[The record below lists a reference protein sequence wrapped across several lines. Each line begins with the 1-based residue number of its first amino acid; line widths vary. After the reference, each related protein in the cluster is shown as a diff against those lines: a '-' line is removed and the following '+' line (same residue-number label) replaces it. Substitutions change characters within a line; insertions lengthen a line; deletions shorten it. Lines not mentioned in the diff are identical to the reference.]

1 MAFAEKVV
9 SVSELNKYVSLLIT
23 NDARLKSLKVGG
35 ELTGFKRHSS
45 GHIYF
50 SLKDENAL
58 IRCVMFKSYTDQL
71 SFAPEDGMQVVLSG
85 KVSLYEKEGQYQF
98 YATGIRLAGEGELYK
113 RFIEL
118 RDKLEKEGL
127 FARKRSLPFLP
138 RCIGVATSETGAAF
152 QDIKSVISRRFPTMR
167 IVLAPVQVQGAGAA
181 QSIID
186 GIERLNSIEEVD
198 VIIVGRGGGSYED
211 LFCFND
217 EALARAIFASE
228 KPVVSAVGHEIDYT
242 ICDFVADL
250 RAPTPSA
257 AAELCVPE
265 FEVLRGTL
273 QNMRERMNT
282 VVFSQLSAA
291 KQRIKLLSTDSLLA
305 KPAMVIEMKREKLNA
320 SKKLLEQ
327 KTGEAIMA
335 ACMRTESLEKRLE
348 ALNPYSVLKRG
359 YAMVTNC
366 DGKTVYEASELKA
379 GDSISL
385 KFADGT
391 ICASVSE
398 TKTTNE

>member
-1 MAFAEKVV
+1 
-9 SVSELNKYVSLLIT
+9 
-23 NDARLKSLKVGG
+23 
-35 ELTGFKRHSS
+35 
-45 GHIYF
+45 
-50 SLKDENAL
+50 
-58 IRCVMFKSYTDQL
+58 
-71 SFAPEDGMQVVLSG
+71 
-85 KVSLYEKEGQYQF
+85 
-98 YATGIRLAGEGELYK
+98 
-113 RFIEL
+113 
-118 RDKLEKEGL
+118 
-127 FARKRSLPFLP
+127 
-138 RCIGVATSETGAAF
+138 
-152 QDIKSVISRRFPTMR
+152 MR

-186 GIERLNSIEEVD
+186 GIELLNSIEEVD

-265 FEVLRGTL
+265 LEVLRGTL

-335 ACMRTESLEKRLE
+335 ACMRIESLEKRLE

-391 ICASVSE
+391 ICASVNE
-398 TKTTNE
+398 TKTKNE